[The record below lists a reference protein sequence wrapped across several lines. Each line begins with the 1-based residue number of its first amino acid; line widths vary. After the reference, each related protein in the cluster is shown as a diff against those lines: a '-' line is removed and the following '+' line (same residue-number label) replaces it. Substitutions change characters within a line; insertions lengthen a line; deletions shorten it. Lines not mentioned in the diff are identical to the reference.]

1 MRKFSGR
8 SRKPISIDQLAKLID
23 QIDPNI
29 GHGEWIRV
37 LMAVSHETCGSD
49 DGFQLVDDWS
59 SGGQTYPGASALYKQ
74 WKHIDPDHEP
84 AVTVGTLIWM
94 AKRSG

>member
-1 MRKFSGR
+1 MRKSSGLYH
-8 SRKPISIDQLAKLID
+8 KPASIELLTELLIQL
-23 QIDPNI
+23 DPNL
-29 GHGEWIRV
+29 GRGDWIKV
-37 LMAVSHETCGSD
+37 LMAVSHETGGSEE
-49 DGFQLVDDWS
+49 GFHLVDIWS
-59 SGGQTYPGASALYKQ
+59 SGGQTYPGSRALYKQ

>member
-1 MRKFSGR
+1 MRKSSSR
-8 SRKPISIDQLAKLID
+8 SRNPVSIAYLAELLD

-37 LMAVSHETCGSD
+37 LMAVSHETGGSD
-49 DGFQLVDDWS
+49 EGFQLVDDWS
-59 SGGQTYPGASALYKQ
+59 SDGQTYPGTSALFKQ
-74 WKHIDPDHEP
+74 WQYIDPDHEP

-94 AKRSG
+94 AKRSR